1 MEMSIGQ
8 QAKASITGNIE
19 TALLVIHD
27 YRDRTANSGSGDTG
41 SSGALSKV
49 KSLAEKGQSP
59 LSVVTATETA
69 LNTGSPPS
77 YPESTE
83 RMLRVQFN
91 PSELLLNASAVPR
104 SEQDST
110 TGRSR
115 TMAVED
121 PKLTLSVTL
130 YFDDM
135 QTYDAFMW
143 DKFTAGLTTQGVSNL
158 VKLGKDAAGKS
169 ETHSVQGQVE
179 ALVAAL
185 RNPYT
190 RSISFRW
197 ADFVFIGQLNTVM
210 ASYTMFSPSG
220 RPIRAQVNLRI
231 QHEMDHNMLDGWYKS
246 FDQAFGGETS
256 NLVKVEQT
264 TENLLNLNL

>member
-1 MEMSIGQ
+1 MAMSIGQ
-8 QAKASITGNIE
+8 QAKASITGSIE

-27 YRDRTANSGSGDTG
+27 YRGHAANAGSGNTG
-41 SSGALSKV
+41 SGGALSKV
-49 KSLAEKGQSP
+49 KSLTEKGQS
-59 LSVVTATETA
+59 SRSITAATETA
-69 LNTGSPPS
+69 LDTGSPPN
-77 YPESTE
+77 YPKSTD
-83 RMLRVQFN
+83 RTLRVQFN

-143 DKFTAGLTTQGVSNL
+143 DKFTAGLTAQGVSNL

-197 ADFVFIGQLNTVM
+197 ADFTFIGQLNTVM
-210 ASYTMFSPSG
+210 AGYTMFSPSG
-220 RPIRAQVNLRI
+220 RPIRAQVYLRI
-231 QHEMDHNMLDGWYKS
+231 QHEMDPKMLSGWYGS
-246 FDQAFGGETS
+246 FDRAFGGETS

-264 TENLLNLNL
+264 TENLLNLSL

>member
-1 MEMSIGQ
+1 MAMSIGQ

-27 YRDRTANSGSGDTG
+27 YRGRSANSGSSDT
-41 SSGALSKV
+41 LSKV
-49 KSLAEKGQSP
+49 KSLAEKGQSS
-59 LSVVTATETA
+59 LNVVTATETA
-69 LNTGSPPS
+69 LDTGSSPS
-77 YPESTE
+77 YPKSTE
-83 RMLRVQFN
+83 RTLRVQFN

-143 DKFTAGLTTQGVSNL
+143 DKFTAGLTAQGVSNL

-197 ADFVFIGQLNTVM
+197 ADFVFIGQLSTVM
-210 ASYTMFSPSG
+210 ASYTMFSPTG

-231 QHEMDHNMLDGWYKS
+231 QHEMDSKMLNGWYKS

>member
-1 MEMSIGQ
+1 MAMSIGQ
-8 QAKASITGNIE
+8 QAAASLTGNIE

-27 YRDRTANSGSGDTG
+27 YRERAAKLNEGVTG
-41 SSGALSKV
+41 G
-49 KSLAEKGQSP
+49 
-59 LSVVTATETA
+59 LSVAQTLSA
-69 LNTGSPPS
+69 LNKARVRATAAALENGAPPS
-77 YPESTE
+77 YPGSQDRT
-83 RMLRVQFN
+83 LRVQFN
-91 PSELLLNASAVPR
+91 PSELTLNASAVPK
-104 SEQDST
+104 SEQDGT

-121 PKLTLSVTL
+121 AKLNLTVML

-143 DKFTAGLTTQGVSNL
+143 DKFTAGFTAQGVSNA
-158 VKLGKDAAGKS
+158 VKMGKDAVGKG
-169 ETHSVQGQVE
+169 TVHSVQGQVE

-197 ADFVFIGQLNTVM
+197 ADFAFIGQLNTIR
-210 ASYTMFSPSG
+210 ANYTMFSPSG
-220 RPIRAQVNLRI
+220 RPIRAQVLLRI
-231 QHEMDHNMLDGWYKS
+231 QHEMDPNMLYGWYDS
-246 FDQAFGGETS
+246 FERAFGGETE

-264 TENLLNLNL
+264 TGSLLNLSL